1 MLLRNNSLKMKAL
14 LFSIGFQPLEA
25 ASQLWLYEAR
35 LMPTGGKA
43 PAIVD
48 ELSVMDSPLR
58 NVCKPEILDN

>member
-25 ASQLWLYEAR
+25 ASQLWLYEAG

-48 ELSVMDSPLR
+48 ELSVSQTMDGLSAAQCL
-58 NVCKPEILDN
+58 

>member
-1 MLLRNNSLKMKAL
+1 MKAL

-48 ELSVMDSPLR
+48 ELSVSQRMDGLSAAQCL
-58 NVCKPEILDN
+58 